1 MMKAVYLIKTG
12 PANQALDIREIDTPE
27 PKKGQVRIKVECF
40 GLNYADVMARNG
52 LYDAA
57 PKIPCILGYEV
68 VGTIDQVGAEGNMS
82 LIGNRVVAFTRF
94 GGYAEYAITSE
105 EACAEIG
112 EIDAGEA
119 AAIAVQYATAYYMAV
134 DAIRLHKGNKVL
146 IHAGAGG
153 VGTALIQLCKLAGC
167 IVFANA
173 GSDEKLE
180 YMKGLGAD
188 FVINYRKEDYETFI
202 KKELKGEKL
211 DATFNPIAGS
221 TFKKDMK
228 LLGAGGKLILFGG
241 SERSGKKWG
250 FLSTL
255 NFVRKMGLMI
265 PIGLVMGS
273 KSVIG
278 VNMLNIGDNHP
289 EILKRCM
296 DEVIQLMKD
305 KKIQPHVGARYN
317 YRQVADAHELLGSR
331 DSLGKI
337 VVYWETN

>member
-1 MMKAVYLIKTG
+1 MKAVYLIKTG
-12 PANQALDIREIDTPE
+12 PANQALEIKEVSLPE
-27 PKKGQVRIKVECF
+27 PNKGQVRIKVECF

-57 PKIPCILGYEV
+57 PKIPCVLGYEV
-68 VGTIDQVGAEGNMS
+68 VGTIEKVAAGGNDT
-82 LIGNRVVAFTRF
+82 LIGKRVVAFTRF

-105 EACAEIG
+105 EACAEI
-112 EIDAGEA
+112 EDMDAGEA
-119 AAIAVQYATAYYMAV
+119 AAIAVQYATAYYMALY
-134 DAIRLHKGNKVL
+134 AIRLHKGNKVM

-167 IVFANA
+167 TVFANA

-180 YMKGLGAD
+180 YMKDLGAD
-188 FVINYRKEDYETFI
+188 FVINYRKDDYETVI
-202 KKELKGEKL
+202 KKELKGQKL
-211 DATFNPIAGS
+211 DVTFNPIAGS

-250 FLSTL
+250 FFSTL

-265 PIGLVMGS
+265 PIGLVMSS

-305 KKIQPHVGARYN
+305 KKIQPHVGARFN
-317 YRQVADAHELLGSR
+317 YQQVADAHELLGSR
-331 DSLGKI
+331 NSLGKI